1 MNTENLKSKVAQR
14 KIAEGKRL
22 IGTCRSCNGLY
33 YIPKFLRNRDLISEE
48 NGLCEF
54 CKEDRR
60 INERQGEQIKS

>member
-1 MNTENLKSKVAQR
+1 MNTEKLKSKLAPG
-14 KIAEGKRL
+14 KIAEGKKL

-33 YIPKFLRNRDLISEE
+33 YIPKFLRNNDYISEE

-60 INERQGEQIKS
+60 NNERQAEQVKS